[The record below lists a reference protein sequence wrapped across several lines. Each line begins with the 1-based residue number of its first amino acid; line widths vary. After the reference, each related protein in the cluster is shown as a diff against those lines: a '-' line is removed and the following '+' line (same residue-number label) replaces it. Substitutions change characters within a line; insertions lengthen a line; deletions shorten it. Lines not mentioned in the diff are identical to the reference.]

1 MEYRGIVKTHARWL
15 IVLFLI
21 LAALMLWRTI
31 ATGKWIYIPMIVI
44 VILACFFRR
53 EHIVSKEGVEIRNIL
68 FGKIFSRDIWNWN
81 EVSSMEANYE
91 KAAPNVQLLI
101 SRDIGIRAFV
111 FTRQDARGVFS
122 LARKMNPKIQLD

>member
-81 EVSSMEANYE
+81 EVSSMETNYE

-101 SRDIGIRAFV
+101 SRDIVIRAFV

-122 LARKMNPKIQLD
+122 LAHKMNPKIQLD

>member
-81 EVSSMEANYE
+81 EVSSMETNYE

-101 SRDIGIRAFV
+101 SRDIVIRAFV
-111 FTRQDARGVFS
+111 VTRQDARGVFS